1 MIESLSVKA
10 NPRAPVVG
18 LAALSLA
25 LSAALQA
32 RADYVG
38 GEVRVNL
45 RAGPGLEFRIL
56 KILTAGMPA
65 QKIGGEGE
73 WVQVRTQDLEGWI
86 PRDNLTSEEPAALAL
101 PKVREKLGAS
111 DARIAELEQKVKDQG
126 GQLEELANLRERN
139 RVLEDDAASA
149 SATARWKTLA
159 TGAAITLVGI
169 LIGLVAPRGSG
180 QRSRLKL

>member
-1 MIESLSVKA
+1 VKLL
-10 NPRAPVVG
+10 PRALAIG
-18 LAALSLA
+18 LAA
-25 LSAALQA
+25 AALGAPAA
-32 RADYVG
+32 RADYIG

-65 QKIGGEGE
+65 QRMALNGE
-73 WVQVRTQDLEGWI
+73 WVQVRAADLEGWI
-86 PRDNLTSEEPAALAL
+86 PRDNLTSEEPPSLAL
-101 PKVREKLGAS
+101 PRVKDKLTAS
-111 DARIAELEQKVKDQG
+111 ESRIAELEQKVKDQAA
-126 GQLEELANLRERN
+126 QLEELGNLKERN

-149 SATARWKTLA
+149 ASTARWKTLA
-159 TGAAITLVGI
+159 TGSAITLVGI

>member
-1 MIESLSVKA
+1 MKA
-10 NPRAPVVG
+10 NPRALVIG
-18 LAALSLA
+18 LACLSLA
-25 LSAALQA
+25 ASAA
-32 RADYVG
+32 RADYIG

-56 KILTAGMPA
+56 KILTAGTQA
-65 QKIGGEGE
+65 QKIGGGGE
-73 WVQVRTQDLEGWI
+73 WVQVRAADIEGWI
-86 PRDNLTSEEPAALAL
+86 PRDNLTSEEPATLAL
-101 PKVREKLGAS
+101 PRVREKLTAS
-111 DARIAELEQKVKDQG
+111 EARIAELEQKVKDQG
-126 GQLEELANLRERN
+126 AQLEQLANLRERN

-149 SATARWKTLA
+149 SANARWKTLA

>member
-1 MIESLSVKA
+1 MKA
-10 NPRAPVVG
+10 NPRA
-18 LAALSLA
+18 LA
-25 LSAALQA
+25 LALTASLLAPAA
-32 RADYVG
+32 RADYIG

-56 KILTAGMPA
+56 KILTAGATA
-65 QKIGGEGE
+65 QKIGGDGE
-73 WVQVRTQDLEGWI
+73 WVQVRTSDLEGWI

-101 PKVREKLGAS
+101 PRMKDKLGAAES
-111 DARIAELEQKVKDQG
+111 RVAELEAKVKEQG
-126 GQLEELANLRERN
+126 AQLEELATVKERN
-139 RVLEDDAASA
+139 RVLQDDADSA

-169 LIGLVAPRGSG
+169 LIGLIAPRGSG

>member
-10 NPRAPVVG
+10 IPRALLIG
-18 LAALSLA
+18 LAALALA
-25 LSAALQA
+25 ASGASAA
-32 RADYVG
+32 RADYIG

-45 RAGPGLEFRIL
+45 RAGPGIEFRIL
-56 KILTAGMPA
+56 KILTAGMQA
-65 QKIGGEGE
+65 QRIGGDGE

-86 PRDNLTSEEPAALAL
+86 PRDNLTSEEPASLAL
-101 PKVREKLGAS
+101 PRVREKLTSSEG
-111 DARIAELEQKVKDQG
+111 RIAELEQKVKEQSA
-126 GQLEELANLRERN
+126 QLEELANLRERN

-159 TGAAITLVGI
+159 AGAAITLVGI